1 MKITTGFWAWY
12 ERHHK
17 LNTAITA
24 ALFTLQLVHLYW
36 LTTEVVMERISGE
49 SFFPHTNALAH
60 FLLIFVD
67 YTEIPALISTT
78 ILYIHLYRK
87 DKRFKHILYLFFINI
102 QFLHI
107 FWITDE
113 FVVGAFAGGS
123 ALAWNPIL
131 AWIAISIDYL
141 ELPVIFETIKEA
153 VKNYFPKF
161 FDKSKSD

>member
-1 MKITTGFWAWY
+1 MNFWTSFWNWY
-12 ERHHK
+12 ERHYK

-36 LTTEVVMERISGE
+36 LTTEVVMGKLFGE

-78 ILYIHLYRK
+78 ILYIHLFRK
-87 DKRFKHILYLFFINI
+87 GKRFKHILYLLFINI
-102 QFLHI
+102 QFVHI

-113 FVVGAFAGGS
+113 YVVEIFTGNES
-123 ALAWNPIL
+123 IAWSPVL

-141 ELPVIFETIKEA
+141 ELPVIYETLKEA
-153 VKNYFPKF
+153 IKNTFKKNPA
-161 FDKSKSD
+161 